1 MTLTTRHRDGYV
13 QISAHYT
20 RDLKRTYRITA
31 RLRRGTF
38 RLFRVLG
45 VLLVL
50 LAVLGAW
57 SAAFPART
65 AAPYVVLGIVIAV
78 MPGASI
84 WLRLLRDKAHFA
96 SDVDVEITDRGI
108 SSSTASQS
116 TTIEWGMVRH
126 VLDTGDC
133 WVFVASRFLA
143 VTVYKAALTPVQRSQ
158 LTTFLDTRN

>member
-1 MTLTTRHRDGYV
+1 V

-20 RDLKRTYRITA
+20 RDLKWTYRITA

-38 RLFRVLG
+38 RLFRALG

-65 AAPYVVLGIVIAV
+65 AVAYAVLGIVIAV
-78 MPGASI
+78 MPDASI
-84 WLRLLRDKAHFA
+84 WLSLLRNKAHFA
-96 SDVDVEITDRGI
+96 SHVDVEITDRGI
-108 SSSTASQS
+108 SSSSTASQS

-133 WVFVASRFLA
+133 WVFVASRLLA

-158 LTTFLDTRN
+158 LTTFLDTRSFIQNPI